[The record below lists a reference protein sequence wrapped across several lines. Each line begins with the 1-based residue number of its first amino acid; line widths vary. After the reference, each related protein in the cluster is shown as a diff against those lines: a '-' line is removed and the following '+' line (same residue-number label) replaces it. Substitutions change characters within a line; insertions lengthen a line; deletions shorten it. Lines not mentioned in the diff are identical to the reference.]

1 MKHFVIILIFK
12 TGRVV
17 RNVWAESRGDAT
29 RAALD
34 DIDLPPTNFAIIC
47 KEAA

>member
-12 TGRVV
+12 TGRIV

-29 RAALD
+29 SAALD
-34 DIDLPPTNFAIIC
+34 DVEIPASNFAIIC